1 MAVIGS
7 LSVKLGLV
15 TVEWDQATAKAKAQ
29 AKDLQKTM
37 NELSGEVQTLY
48 GHWKTLGGSLTAGA
62 LGLAALTTSTLE
74 FANSVKDL
82 AQGFDLSIAK
92 TLQFRDAIQG
102 AGGKAEGA
110 EKILSTLFGKISEA
124 QQGNESSIAMFE
136 KLGISFQEL
145 ATMKPDEALN
155 RVYAALAKIGN
166 TYERTKAIKDLLG
179 KQGIGQD
186 VKEVADKLQ
195 QSTAAYQKHEES
207 IAKLAMVSDNLKH
220 TLDNLKIA
228 FADMIAPLA
237 RDGVISIE
245 KFKAAMIAISAASV
259 IAGLFKLYEV
269 TKKIVDVWKSGAK
282 VSIAMQAIAGPK
294 GLAMI
299 AAATAAYLAAIEVFD
314 LEAENADRT
323 ASGIVGAL
331 PGQEAPQTDDDA
343 KKAADMAANRRELAA
358 GNARIATAR
367 TLIGLDHQQATLKE
381 QMLLGDKTALERSAV
396 ELERKAEIARLAGQM
411 AQSLNKEN
419 LSAAQKSIIQGEYNV
434 GVEKANQKAKD
445 SLSLI
450 DAQSKLEQ
458 RALDRKAAFN
468 KDSLKITGQ
477 EAQLAMQMVI
487 GERFANEL
495 QQATLT
501 ASKEKLQVETQ
512 LADSLAKEGQS
523 EKQRQM
529 ARLDAE
535 RQLKEIEQRRLS
547 AVAVATEKREQ
558 EYRVLEFI
566 KLVGV
571 QMLTTEKLRQQVRM
585 DSLKVGQYESAIAQS
600 TLEASIAEAE
610 VRRNLRETL
619 AQQGKSEVEKLQAQA
634 KAENDIA
641 VIREKAKNDTDY
653 LIAARD
659 KELQSLKLKLAIQRD
674 TFEYDFQELELQSEA
689 SKMSAVQVANA
700 KEELALARKLNDIAA
715 QRVNARQ
722 TMGKGV
728 LLDEEIKR
736 LNELEDGERKLS
748 EARKK
753 YAALEEERR
762 QSFNYGWQQAFKKYQ
777 QDAEDYSKLGGDAFG
792 VVINGMSS
800 EIDRFAKGS
809 ETSFERM
816 TASILQDITLM
827 IAKFYMMQMVMMT
840 LKAMGFSGGFG
851 GVSLGSG
858 IQMSGGIGSTPMAA
872 SGGEIDRPT
881 IVGENGP
888 ELFVPGR
895 RGTVIPNIQAGQYSG
910 GGASTV
916 YNGPYIANMNAID
929 TQSGIQF
936 LSKNKSTIWAANQSA
951 QRGLPMSK

>member
-37 NELSGEVQTLY
+37 NDLSGEVQTLY

-62 LGLAALTTSTLE
+62 LGIAALTTSTLE

-155 RVYAALAKIGN
+155 RVYASLAKIGN

-179 KQGIGQD
+179 KSGIGQD

-245 KFKAAMIAISAASV
+245 KFKAAMIAITAASV

-294 GLAMI
+294 GLAQI
-299 AAATAAYLAAIEVFD
+299 AVATAAYLAAIEVFD
-314 LEAENADRT
+314 LEAEDAERT
-323 ASGIVGAL
+323 AEGVVGAL
-331 PGQEAPQTDDDA
+331 PGQEAPKSEDDA
-343 KKAADMAANRRELAA
+343 KKAAAMEANRRELAA
-358 GNARIATAR
+358 GNARIANAR
-367 TLIGLDHQQATLKE
+367 TLIRLDHQQATLKE
-381 QMLLGDKTALERSAV
+381 QMLTGDKTALERSAV
-396 ELERKAEIARLAGQM
+396 EVERQAEIANLAGQR

-445 SLSLI
+445 SLALI

-458 RALDRKAAFN
+458 GALERKAAFN
-468 KDSLKITGQ
+468 AASLKITGQ
-477 EAQLAMQMVI
+477 EAQLAMQMLI
-487 GERFANEL
+487 GERYANEV

-512 LADSLAKEGQS
+512 LADSLAKENQS

-529 ARLDAE
+529 ARIDAD
-535 RQLKEIEQRRLS
+535 RQLQEIEQRRLS
-547 AVAVATEKREQ
+547 AIALAGEKRAQ
-558 EYRVLEFI
+558 EYRVLELI
-566 KLVGV
+566 KFAGV
-571 QMLTTEKLRQQVRM
+571 QMLATEKLRQQVRM

-600 TLEASIAEAE
+600 ITESEIAQQE
-610 VRRNLRETL
+610 VRRNLSESLLQT
-619 AQQGKSEVEKLQAQA
+619 GKSEVEILQLKQ

-641 VIREKAKNDTDY
+641 LIVAKQKNDVDY
-653 LIAARD
+653 ITAARA
-659 KELQSLKLKLAIQRD
+659 KELD
-674 TFEYDFQELELQSEA
+674 A
-689 SKMSAVQVANA
+689 SKLRLSVQQDGFIFDM
-700 KEELALARKLNDIAA
+700 KELALQHEMTKL
-715 QRVNARQ
+715 QLNA
-722 TMGKGV
+722 
-728 LLDEEIKR
+728 
-736 LNELEDGERKLS
+736 S
-748 EARKK
+748 E
-753 YAALEEERR
+753 YSALELVYAKENLNIERTR
-762 QSFNYGWQQAFKKYQ
+762 ADIRGAKNQCTSN
-777 QDAEDYSKLGGDAFG
+777 
-792 VVINGMSS
+792 NGNWPFVRCRTCA
-800 EIDRFAKGS
+800 IDR
-809 ETSFERM
+809 T
-816 TASILQDITLM
+816 
-827 IAKFYMMQMVMMT
+827 
-840 LKAMGFSGGFG
+840 
-851 GVSLGSG
+851 
-858 IQMSGGIGSTPMAA
+858 
-872 SGGEIDRPT
+872 
-881 IVGENGP
+881 
-888 ELFVPGR
+888 
-895 RGTVIPNIQAGQYSG
+895 
-910 GGASTV
+910 
-916 YNGPYIANMNAID
+916 
-929 TQSGIQF
+929 
-936 LSKNKSTIWAANQSA
+936 
-951 QRGLPMSK
+951 